1 MEFNFISIVLSFIV
15 LYLLSALTKLEQ
27 QVKKLNYTVS
37 QLAAQS
43 TITND
48 SLNNELRQLLKA
60 DKNVTAM
67 KRVRESLGLSLIE
80 AKQYIDTLK
89 AEKN

>member
-60 DKNVTAM
+60 DKNVTAV

-80 AKQYIDTLK
+80 AKKYIDTLK

>member
-67 KRVRESLGLSLIE
+67 KRVRESLGLSLME

>member
-43 TITND
+43 AITND

-60 DKNVTAM
+60 DKNVTAV

>member
-60 DKNVTAM
+60 DKNVTAV

>member
-60 DKNVTAM
+60 DKNVTAV

-80 AKQYIDTLK
+80 ANIYRHTKS
-89 AEKN
+89 